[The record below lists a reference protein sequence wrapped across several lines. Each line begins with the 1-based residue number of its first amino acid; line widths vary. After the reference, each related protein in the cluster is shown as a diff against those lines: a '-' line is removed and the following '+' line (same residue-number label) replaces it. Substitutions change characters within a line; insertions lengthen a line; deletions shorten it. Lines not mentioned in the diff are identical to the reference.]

1 MCVCMY
7 ELSPL
12 LCCSY
17 RGQLESILNFAYA
30 IADSPSERERALLEG
45 HIFSTD
51 SEAECRERCVQ
62 VQYAWMCLYVCVCMC
77 IDAELSMRE

>member
-17 RGQLESILNFAYA
+17 RGQLESMLNFAYA
-30 IADSPSERERALLEG
+30 IADSPSERERKLCLRDTYLAQILRQSVERG
-45 HIFSTD
+45 VCRCSWHI
-51 SEAECRERCVQ
+51 C
-62 VQYAWMCLYVCVCMC
+62 VCVCMC